1 MLNDIP
7 DTIRERMLFLENL
20 DRLHRAENAPS
31 HIRLK
36 QVPRE
41 TGRFLALLASLAPKG
56 TWLEIG
62 ASGGYSALWLALAC
76 RYAGTKLVTFEVLG
90 EKANFARETFHV
102 AGVEDVVEIIH
113 GDAREYLDGYKDIGF
128 CFLDAEK
135 EIYLECY
142 DKLVPQMKLG
152 GILIADNVI
161 SHKDIL
167 NRMVKHATQDTRVDA
182 LVLPI
187 GSGELVCVKRQGE

>member
-1 MLNDIP
+1 MFHNIP
-7 DTIRERMLFLENL
+7 ETIKERMAFLENL
-20 DRLHRAENAPS
+20 DGKHRRENAPS

-41 TGRFLALLASLAPKG
+41 TGKFLALFASLAPKG

-62 ASGGYSALWLALAC
+62 TSAGYSGLWLSLAC
-76 RYAGTKLVTFEVLG
+76 RNLGNKLITFEVL
-90 EKANFARETFHV
+90 ENKFKLAEETFRV
-102 AGVEDVVEIIH
+102 AGVTHLVQQVF
-113 GDAREYLDGYKDIGF
+113 GDARDYLDRYRNIGF

-142 DKLVPQMKLG
+142 DKIIPNMMKG

-167 NRMVKHATQDTRVDA
+167 DTMVKNATQDARVDA
-182 LVLPI
+182 MVVPV
-187 GSGELVCVKRQGE
+187 GRGELVCVRR